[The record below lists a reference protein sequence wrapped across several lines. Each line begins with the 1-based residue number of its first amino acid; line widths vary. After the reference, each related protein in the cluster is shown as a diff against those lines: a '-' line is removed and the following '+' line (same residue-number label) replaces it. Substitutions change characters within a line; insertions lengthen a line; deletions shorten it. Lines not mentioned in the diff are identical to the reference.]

1 MNPNARFFHKVEL
14 QSIDFA
20 ESSNLGV
27 EIEVVGQEL
36 SGENE
41 KEVFNADFFSKI
53 GLIICTDGSYEQRR

>member
-1 MNPNARFFHKVEL
+1 MNPNARFFHEVEL

-41 KEVFNADFFSKI
+41 KEVY
-53 GLIICTDGSYEQRR
+53 GL